1 MAHPY
6 RGFYFSWFL
15 FRFLSK
21 EFHYFEK
28 IYFHI
33 TSRSLIRIFSRF
45 RHRISNC
52 IKFILEEFR
61 IQKTKVLK
69 LTSPL
74 PDLET
79 ALSRKYI
86 GLI

>member
-1 MAHPY
+1 MKSLTKY
-6 RGFYFSWFL
+6 IQTKS
-15 FRFLSK
+15 
-21 EFHYFEK
+21 FHLLG
-28 IYFHI
+28 I
-33 TSRSLIRIFSRF
+33 
-45 RHRISNC
+45 ISNC
-52 IKFILEEFR
+52 IKFIIEQFR